1 MRVLMLALVAVGF
14 LSAADLKTV
23 EDLEAG
29 NLRYR
34 CMIGKLPKEEF
45 ARTASLLLD
54 RTEIAL
60 GAVALYGSVRD
71 RLFANS
77 HGLEG
82 CGYDE
87 WKGFTD
93 RNDPWRDGC
102 PEVQEAVKIGP
113 NILLRTVDRDC
124 RKSTSLVKGNADPLE
139 LVVNGKRVRVLHVSF
154 SGGVGKGDK
163 RWVGADMALRTDGA
177 VSPELARAVTTQ
189 LKAQTRAT
197 YLSIILR
204 SDLWFFESCGPV
216 IFPFEPRP
224 RTPSKAEWYG
234 TKYAVCVA
242 SGDGPMQCYESASR
256 P

>member
-1 MRVLMLALVAVGF
+1 
-14 LSAADLKTV
+14 
-23 EDLEAG
+23 
-29 NLRYR
+29 
-34 CMIGKLPKEEF
+34 MIGKIPKEEF

-93 RNDPWRDGC
+93 RNDPWRGGC

-139 LVVNGKRVRVLHVSF
+139 LVVNGKRVRVLH
-154 SGGVGKGDK
+154 
-163 RWVGADMALRTDGA
+163 
-177 VSPELARAVTTQ
+177 PELLGWAGQGEQALGACRDGSSHRRSRLPRACQ
-189 LKAQTRAT
+189 GCDDSAKGPDTR
-197 YLSIILR
+197 YVPLNY
-204 SDLWFFESCGPV
+204 P
-216 IFPFEPRP
+216 
-224 RTPSKAEWYG
+224 
-234 TKYAVCVA
+234 
-242 SGDGPMQCYESASR
+242 
-256 P
+256 